1 MYRRLLKND
10 NTNCLNKITF
20 VKNAYNKLNKK
31 EREDVENS
39 NYRQIFQ
46 YCLNRWKGNV
56 ISSKLYTHGKK

>member
-1 MYRRLLKND
+1 MKYTYMYRRLLKND

-46 YCLNRWKGNV
+46 YCLNR
-56 ISSKLYTHGKK
+56 